1 MTRAELLIFNLG
13 YILVLSLGY
22 EPETDTQNLQ
32 LDKAATS
39 TAKSL
44 AIYNDIFVSNSNLC
58 KNKNYKMKVNIP
70 VDRLTE
76 QVQIQQ
82 QIFNGPHHL
91 IG

>member
-22 EPETDTQNLQ
+22 KPGTGTQNLQ

-44 AIYNDIFVSNSNLC
+44 A
-58 KNKNYKMKVNIP
+58 NI
-70 VDRLTE
+70 
-76 QVQIQQ
+76 
-82 QIFNGPHHL
+82 
-91 IG
+91 